1 MTATTAAATV
11 AVPAAAAGREVAPP
25 SPPQDMRGRPRAWWG
40 MVVLIMTEAM
50 IFAGLLSAYFFTR
63 SVSPRW
69 PQGGIRPPALR
80 TIVPFTVVLLASSAP
95 IVWAETAI
103 ERGQVGR
110 LRAGMAISWVMGAAF
125 LANQVVE
132 YHALGFGIR
141 DNAYASLFY
150 GITGLHGI
158 HVAVGLAMS
167 LVVQA
172 KAWLGRLS
180 SRRHLTFQVFALY
193 WHFVDAVWVFVFS
206 SLYLSAHIR

>member
-1 MTATTAAATV
+1 
-11 AVPAAAAGREVAPP
+11 
-25 SPPQDMRGRPRAWWG
+25 
-40 MVVLIMTEAM
+40 MVVLVMTEAM

-69 PQGGIRPPALR
+69 PQGGIRPPELGA
-80 TIVPFTVVLLASSAP
+80 IVPFTVVLLASSVP
-95 IVWAETAI
+95 IVWAEAGI
-103 ERGQVGR
+103 ERGRVSR
-110 LRAGMAISWVMGAAF
+110 LRAGMAASWVMGAAF

-180 SRRHLTFQVFALY
+180 ARRHLTFQVFAIY
-193 WHFVDAVWVFVFS
+193 WHFVDGVWVFVFS
-206 SLYLSAHIR
+206 SLYLSAHLR